1 MSAKGASIQDKGGQN
16 TARVTNAVQCHEFMF
31 PIVRIVICVSNV
43 KRNARELSTLSK
55 LPKY

>member
-1 MSAKGASIQDKGGQN
+1 MSAKGASIQDIGRQN
-16 TARVTNAVQCHEFMF
+16 IARVTTAVQRHEFMF

-43 KRNARELSTLSK
+43 KRNARELSQLSK